1 MKNREMKD
9 GEMKNG
15 AVLPKYY
22 PKGEVLRKV
31 AERYPSIDAE
41 AMEII
46 IRIKQLTAGDECA
59 FQEAL
64 EPYGLSEGRFFVLCC
79 LFSEEIVGHE
89 DPSPSE
95 IAEQLGVTRATITGL
110 LDGLERDEFL
120 ERHHD
125 SKDRRALTIHLTSKG
140 RNVMDRFIPE
150 QFPCIK
156 AQIFQLSPEDKQALI
171 ALLAKIESPSK

>member
-1 MKNREMKD
+1 MNKD
-9 GEMKNG
+9 V
-15 AVLPKYY
+15 APKYY

-46 IRIKQLTAGDECA
+46 VRIKQLQVGDECA

-64 EPYGLSEGRFFVLCC
+64 EPLGLSEGRFYVLCC

-95 IAEQLGVTRATITGL
+95 IAEQLGITRATVTGL
-110 LDGLERDEFL
+110 LDGLERDGFL

-125 SKDRRALTIHLTSKG
+125 CKDRRALTIHLTGKG
-140 RNVMDRFIPE
+140 RDVMDRFIPE
-150 QFPCIK
+150 QLPCIK
-156 AQIFQLSPEDKQALI
+156 AQIFQLSSEDKQTLI
-171 ALLAKIESPSK
+171 ALLTKLQR